1 MLYVDWLASRV
12 GQLDSAGQGPA
23 AAGERL
29 GQDVTEEKE
38 VHGTEYKD
46 YTDKETDNKN
56 IFWKSET
63 HHNA

>member
-23 AAGERL
+23 AAEERL
-29 GQDVTEEKE
+29 RQDVTEEKE

-46 YTDKETDNKN
+46 YKDKGTENEN